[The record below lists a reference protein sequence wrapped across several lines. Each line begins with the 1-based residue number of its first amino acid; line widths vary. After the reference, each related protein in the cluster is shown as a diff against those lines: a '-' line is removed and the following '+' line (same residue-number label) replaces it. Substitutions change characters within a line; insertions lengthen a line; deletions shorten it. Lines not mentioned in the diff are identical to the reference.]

1 MGEITVQIL
10 TCRKYRITMTARVWI
25 PWLSLL
31 ILLFGCGESE
41 VSEPAAVRPEYVLV
55 IHGGAGAISKNQM
68 TPALEE
74 AYRRTLDSALSAG
87 ETLLDTGGSAM
98 DAVVAAIRL
107 LEDSELF
114 NAGRGAVFNHDGENE
129 LDASIMD
136 GKTLAAGAVAGV
148 RRIRN
153 PILAALAVM
162 ERSEHVLLAG
172 SGADA
177 FGARMGLD
185 TVGPSYFYTERRW
198 KSLERAREEESSGS
212 LLQRHPAEKERK
224 WGTVGAVAL
233 DRSGNLAAG
242 TSTGGMTNKRWNR
255 IGDAPLIGSGTYADN
270 RSCAVSCTGHGEYFI
285 RHVAAHDLAARI
297 RYAGVELEDAAR
309 QVIFDELLPAGG
321 LGGLIA
327 VDTLGRIALPYNT
340 AGMYR
345 GWVRPG
351 ERSIAIWED

>member
-1 MGEITVQIL
+1 MALHV
-10 TCRKYRITMTARVWI
+10 RIALYA
-25 PWLSLL
+25 LSLL
-31 ILLFGCGESE
+31 LVGCGD
-41 VSEPAAVRPEYVLV
+41 AVLREETSVKPDYVLV
-55 IHGGAGAISKNQM
+55 IHGGAGAIDKDQM
-68 TPALEE
+68 TPALED
-74 AYRRTLDSALSAG
+74 AYRRTLDSALTAG
-87 ETLLDTGGSAM
+87 ETVLHAGGPAL
-98 DAVVAAIRL
+98 DAVVAAIRV

-129 LDASIMD
+129 LDASVMD
-136 GKTLAAGAVAGV
+136 GRTLAAGAVAGV
-148 RRIRN
+148 QRIRN
-153 PILAALAVM
+153 PILAARAVM
-162 ERSEHVLLAG
+162 ERSDHVLLAG
-172 SGADA
+172 RGADA

-198 KSLERAREEESSGS
+198 KSLERAREEESAGS

-255 IGDAPLIGSGTYADN
+255 IGDAPLIGAGTYADN

-285 RHVAAHDLAARI
+285 RYAAAHDLAARI
-297 RYAGVELEDAAR
+297 RYGGMALEAAAR

-345 GWVRPG
+345 GWIKPG